1 MCARVLNGRK
11 RDVLYA
17 LESNNRACVLR
28 RITEE
33 IVRRGSLS
41 ANYTVERKKHP
52 SSRKRIHSR
61 TVNVAIAQS
70 LATYLYIHTDRHAV
84 QSLLSVPT
92 LPPRP
97 FQLQTHCTTTTAPF
111 QNPLLLRLLLHLNV
125 YIPPSARCRRE
136 KKNGCEK
143 GSANDKAARLF
154 AICSAHRIYV

>member
-33 IVRRGSLS
+33 VVRRGSLS

-84 QSLLSVPT
+84 QSPSLCTHTTTSSISTSNTLHYHHCSVSKPASAAAAA
-92 LPPRP
+92 P
-97 FQLQTHCTTTTAPF
+97 FKCLHSAERALQTRKKER
-111 QNPLLLRLLLHLNV
+111 LRK
-125 YIPPSARCRRE
+125 RKRE
-136 KKNGCEK
+136 
-143 GSANDKAARLF
+143 R
-154 AICSAHRIYV
+154 